1 MHLEWLAME
10 HYRLHVVEES
20 PDSPHK
26 HAALAAI
33 HSTLDS
39 LTKRHPELGCPPCEV
54 CSSRTRRNDEDELA
68 A

>member
-1 MHLEWLAME
+1 MHPEWLAME
-10 HYRLHVVEES
+10 HYRLHVVEEW
-20 PDSPHK
+20 PDGPYK

-39 LTKRHPELGCPPCEV
+39 LTRRHPGAERPPCEV
-54 CSSRTRRNDEDELA
+54 CSSRARQIDETEVA